1 MKTVDVKEFTKQLIA
16 DRCSSLIENENML
29 PDNVLAMIKKAH
41 TEYKETPNDTN
52 FKNIKELISQTKYVE
67 ESVEYKDF
75 NRRIV
80 LIAFKLIMNKS
91 KDVFPNYKSFL
102 EIASKRLDKINPDM
116 KSSPKAMLQHYHQC
130 MEEMEH
136 PKPDDHYM
144 VSFAKEIV
152 TKIFYDAVADMTN
165 VSGSTVNLEP
175 VVLNKDVKR
184 DLKRKLVQINSTELL
199 PPKKRV
205 RFHNEV
211 IDLVPAPPPPPPTRP
226 DYYTVEPIF
235 LFA

>member
-1 MKTVDVKEFTKQLIA
+1 METVDVKEFTKQLIA
-16 DRCSSLIENENML
+16 DRCSSLIENERML
-29 PDNVLAMIKKAH
+29 PDNVLAIIKKAH
-41 TEYKETPNDTN
+41 QDYKESPNDRN
-52 FKNIKELISQTKYVE
+52 FNNIKELISQTKYVE

-91 KDVFPNYKSFL
+91 KDLFPNYKPFL
-102 EIASKRLDKINPDM
+102 ETAVKRLEKINPDM
-116 KSSPKAMLQHYHQC
+116 KSSAKAMLQHYHQC

-165 VSGSTVNLEP
+165 VAGSAVTLETTKNM
-175 VVLNKDVKR
+175 VLKKAIGDQGVKR
-184 DLKRKLVQINSTELL
+184 RLVTVDDLNSKRQKTSAVSVFT
-199 PPKKRV
+199 V
-205 RFHNEV
+205 T
-211 IDLVPAPPPPPPTRP
+211 PTI
-226 DYYTVEPIF
+226 TF
-235 LFA
+235 